1 MLGFAETE
9 TATVLY
15 ICHDGNVARLKYGN
29 LVLLLNVNAKM
40 ANLLVQLK
48 VNSDLSGTYV

>member
-40 ANLLVQLK
+40 ANLLV
-48 VNSDLSGTYV
+48 